1 MTSLRPGRTF
11 SVSPFSDLPFFSV
24 ISVFPVTSV
33 FRFSLKRFFLATLLP
48 CLLASASLAGTVTG
62 TVRNGT
68 TGKPAAGVEVILIQ
82 LQGGMQPVANT
93 KTDSEGRYK
102 FDHPTL
108 GASPMLI
115 RAVYRGVNYHEP
127 VPPGAN
133 TANVEVFEP
142 TDKPGAFAVT
152 AHAIILQP
160 SGSDLVVG
168 EEFNVQNKTQPPL
181 AYYRADGS
189 FRFSLPEGA
198 QVDDVSAAS
207 SAGMPVVQ
215 TPIDKGKNQEAIAF
229 AFRPGQSSVRLSYK
243 VPYSGNQTSLR
254 FVSPYAVERLAIF
267 APPAVQVSADGFAP
281 AGQEQGYSV
290 YMRESVAA
298 NAPIA
303 VSVSGTAPVPT
314 QQGGAGGDDSQN
326 ASVNSRADSGGEAPT
341 ASVTTLPARLDS
353 LKWILVAGFA
363 ILFALGLFYV
373 WRQPRAAAAPAE
385 SEAAAPPARGKK
397 SAPAGRA
404 APASPKAAPAAELDR
419 EVRGSLEELK
429 DALFR
434 LELRREAGTIT
445 EEDYARERER
455 VQKTLR
461 DLVKG

>member
-1 MTSLRPGRTF
+1 MMLRRSNPTLSLGSLLRYSWMR
-11 SVSPFSDLPFFSV
+11 LFFV
-24 ISVFPVTSV
+24 
-33 FRFSLKRFFLATLLP
+33 ALLP
-48 CLLASASLAGTVTG
+48 CVLASASLAGTVTG
-62 TVRNGT
+62 TVHNGT
-68 TGKPAAGVEVILIQ
+68 TGKPGAGVEVILIQ

-102 FDHPTL
+102 FDYPTL
-108 GASPMLI
+108 GTAPMLI
-115 RAVYRGVNYHEP
+115 RAVYRGVTYHEP
-127 VPPGAN
+127 VAPGAT

-142 TDKPGAFAVT
+142 TDKPSAFTVS
-152 AHAIILQP
+152 AHAIIVQP

-168 EEFNVQNKTQPPL
+168 EEYNVQNKTQPPL

-198 QVDDVSAAS
+198 KLDDVSAVS

-215 TPIDKGKNQEAIAF
+215 TTINKGKNQEAIAF
-229 AFRPGQSSVRLSYK
+229 PFRPGQSGVRISYK
-243 VPYSGNQTSLR
+243 VPYPDNRTSLR
-254 FVSPYAVERLAIF
+254 FLSPYAVERLAIF
-267 APPAVQVSADGFAP
+267 APPAVQVTGDGFSP

-298 NAPIA
+298 NTPIT
-303 VSVSGTAPVPT
+303 VSVSGTAPIPS
-314 QQGGAGGDDSQN
+314 QQGGAGADDSQN
-326 ASVNSRADSGGEAPT
+326 ASVNSRAESGGETPV

-353 LKWILVAGFA
+353 LKWILVVGFA
-363 ILFALGLFYV
+363 VLFALGVFYL
-373 WRQPRAAAAPAE
+373 WRQPQAAAAPADAGVPVP
-385 SEAAAPPARGKK
+385 SARAK
-397 SAPAGRA
+397 
-404 APASPKAAPAAELDR
+404 KAARARHAANSSRGPAAVADLDG
-419 EVRGSLEELK
+419 EVRGSLDELK
-429 DALFR
+429 DELLR

>member
-1 MTSLRPGRTF
+1 MTVRRPNLTF
-11 SVSPFSDLPFFSV
+11 SISSRRDLQIFSV
-24 ISVFPVTSV
+24 NSV
-33 FRFSLKRFFLATLLP
+33 FRFSLLRLFLAALLL

-93 KTDSEGRYK
+93 KTDSEGHYK
-102 FDHPTL
+102 FDHPML
-108 GASPMLI
+108 GAAPMLI
-115 RAVYRGVNYHEP
+115 RAVYRGVSYHEP
-127 VPPGAN
+127 VPPGTT

-142 TDKPGAFAVT
+142 TDKPGSFTVS

-168 EEFNVQNKTQPPL
+168 EEYNIQNKTQPPL

-198 QVDDVSAAS
+198 QLDNVSAVS

-229 AFRPGQSSVRLSYK
+229 PFRPGQTGVRLSYK
-243 VPYSGNQTSLR
+243 VPYPADQTSLH

-267 APPAVQVSADGFAP
+267 APPTVQVSGDGFAP

-298 NAPIA
+298 NTPVT
-303 VSVSGTAPVPT
+303 VSVSGTAPVPS
-314 QQGGAGGDDSQN
+314 QQGGAAGGDDSQN
-326 ASVNSRADSGGEAPT
+326 ASVNSRVDSGAETPV

-353 LKWILVAGFA
+353 LRWILVAGFA
-363 ILFALGLFYV
+363 ALFALGLFYL
-373 WRQPRAAAAPAE
+373 WRQPQAAAAPADVGVT
-385 SEAAAPPARGKK
+385 APSARVKRSAPALPK
-397 SAPAGRA
+397 SAPVAD
-404 APASPKAAPAAELDR
+404 LDR
-419 EVRGSLEELK
+419 EVRGSLDELK

-445 EEDYARERER
+445 EDDYARERER

-461 DLVKG
+461 DLLKG